1 MSDSTNVGCYITI
14 CTKQIY
20 KGLRQL
26 DKAIVDLVG
35 EGGNYVES
43 RGIVVFYGI
52 DDDRCEAC
60 IVGDFTAMVV
70 PAPIH
75 IHAPLLKQGGQFV
88 GLLNGVVGG
97 MLLGVV
103 SPKEV
108 GMREDDGMTEG
119 GVLSVEGCGL
129 GVILG
134 E

>member
-1 MSDSTNVGCYITI
+1 MSDSINVGGYITI
-14 CTKQIY
+14 YTKQIY
-20 KGLRQL
+20 KGSRQL

-35 EGGNYVES
+35 EVGNHVES
-43 RGIVVFYGI
+43 RGIMVFDGI

-108 GMREDDGMTEG
+108 GMREDDGVSEG
-119 GVLSVEGCGL
+119 GVLSVEG
-129 GVILG
+129 
-134 E
+134 

>member
-1 MSDSTNVGCYITI
+1 MFAYVGFCTI
-14 CTKQIY
+14 LWK
-20 KGLRQL
+20 L
-26 DKAIVDLVG
+26 DKMVVDLVG
-35 EGGNYVES
+35 EGGYHIES
-43 RGIVVFYGI
+43 RGIMVFYGI

-70 PAPIH
+70 SAPIH

-108 GMREDDGMTEG
+108 GMREDDGVSEG
-119 GVLSVEGCGL
+119 LVSGQWQ
-129 GVILG
+129 VISG
-134 E
+134 